1 MNWGAGAL
9 LLGALTGWLI
19 LRIADLPRFAEYA
32 AGSGQQKLPHHLPDA
47 ACVVVAAVLFAYL
60 AASGRQFGET
70 IAYMAIGAFLLL
82 IATLDLRYRI
92 VPNVLVYPAAGVL
105 FLGRLLHFGVDDVM
119 IALCAGVG
127 SFAFFMLVATISPGG
142 LGGGDIK
149 LAALVGLLVG
159 FPGVLWALVL
169 AILTGGI
176 TAIVMLST
184 GRRGSMPYAPYLCLG
199 AWVALFWDPLPW
211 LVEFAQ
217 AAGG

>member
-1 MNWGAGAL
+1 MNWGVGA
-9 LLGALTGWLI
+9 LLGALMGWLI
-19 LRIADLPRFAEYA
+19 LRIADSPQFTDHAV
-32 AGSGQQKLPHHLPDA
+32 GTGQQKPPHHLPDVGS
-47 ACVVVAAVLFAYL
+47 VVISVVLFAYL
-60 AASGRQFGET
+60 AASGKQLGET
-70 IAYMAIGAFLLL
+70 LAYMVISAFLLL

-92 VPNVLVYPAAGVL
+92 VPNVLVYPAAGAL
-105 FLGRLLHFGVDDVM
+105 LLGRLLHFGVEDVM
-119 IALCAGVG
+119 IALCSGVG

-159 FPGVLWALVL
+159 FPSVLWALVL

-176 TAIVMLST
+176 TAIVMLFT

-211 LVEFAQ
+211 LLEFAQ
-217 AAGG
+217 AAAG